1 MTDIDRNI
9 DGVAKTVAEVLEKKK
24 YSIDYYQ
31 REYKWEAKQIA
42 ELVSDLTA
50 KFLALYEPDHARKDV
65 AKYPGYYLGSIIIS
79 QKGSQP
85 FVVDGQQRLSTII
98 SYINGELPCK
108 KILRYSALDNQQKAA
123 FLNYDV
129 VVRDLKDASSDTIKE
144 VFRRINL
151 TQYRL
156 NDIEINNAIY
166 EGEFISTAKDILNHL
181 DNGSFP
187 LFSDNELNRM
197 GDLNYILMIMA
208 TLEEGGYFSG
218 NTMTGEYIVK
228 YDDSYENAETM
239 KDKIL
244 NLFHVIET
252 FNLDTD
258 SMWYRKSNFFT
269 MFVELSKVSQ
279 IPDDIVAKIHSFE
292 DEVLANKGNEEND
305 FGKYY
310 SVMYTGT
317 NSRGARIKRADIF
330 YKYCLAK

>member
-1 MTDIDRNI
+1 MAQIPSSPST
-9 DGVAKTVAEVLEKKK
+9 KK
-24 YSIDYYQ
+24 I
-31 REYKWEAKQIA
+31 
-42 ELVSDLTA
+42 SDLIGMI
-50 KFLALYEPDHARKDV
+50 KRGDLILQPDFQRKLV
-65 AKYPGYYLGSIIIS
+65 WSIRHKESFIDTIL
-79 QKGSQP
+79 KGFP
-85 FVVDGQQRLSTII
+85 FPEIYIAQSGIDLETFQAQQVVVDGQQRLSTII

-208 TLEEGGYFSG
+208 TLEEGGYFAG
-218 NTMTGEYIVK
+218 NTMTGECIVK

-317 NSRGARIKRADIF
+317 NSRSARIKRADIF

>member
-1 MTDIDRNI
+1 MAQIPSSPST
-9 DGVAKTVAEVLEKKK
+9 KK
-24 YSIDYYQ
+24 I
-31 REYKWEAKQIA
+31 
-42 ELVSDLTA
+42 SDLIGMI
-50 KFLALYEPDHARKDV
+50 KRGDLILQPDFQRKLV
-65 AKYPGYYLGSIIIS
+65 WSIRHKESFIDTIL
-79 QKGSQP
+79 KGFP
-85 FVVDGQQRLSTII
+85 FPEIYIAQSGIDLETFQAQQVVVDGQQRLSTII

-144 VFRRINL
+144 GFRRINL

-208 TLEEGGYFSG
+208 TLEEGGYFAG

-317 NSRGARIKRADIF
+317 NSRSARIKRADIF

>member
-1 MTDIDRNI
+1 M
-9 DGVAKTVAEVLEKKK
+9 
-24 YSIDYYQ
+24 
-31 REYKWEAKQIA
+31 
-42 ELVSDLTA
+42 
-50 KFLALYEPDHARKDV
+50 
-65 AKYPGYYLGSIIIS
+65 
-79 QKGSQP
+79 
-85 FVVDGQQRLSTII
+85 
-98 SYINGELPCK
+98 
-108 KILRYSALDNQQKAA
+108 DNQQKAA

-208 TLEEGGYFSG
+208 TLEEGGYFAG
-218 NTMTGEYIVK
+218 NTMTGKYIVQ
-228 YDDSYENAETM
+228 YDDSYENSETM
-239 KDKIL
+239 KEKIL
-244 NLFHVIET
+244 NLFHVIES
-252 FNLDTD
+252 FDLDLD

-279 IPDDIVAKIHSFE
+279 
-292 DEVLANKGNEEND
+292 
-305 FGKYY
+305 
-310 SVMYTGT
+310 
-317 NSRGARIKRADIF
+317 SRMILLLKSILLRMKF
-330 YKYCLAK
+330 

>member
-1 MTDIDRNI
+1 MAQIPSSPST
-9 DGVAKTVAEVLEKKK
+9 KK
-24 YSIDYYQ
+24 I
-31 REYKWEAKQIA
+31 
-42 ELVSDLTA
+42 SDLIGMI
-50 KFLALYEPDHARKDV
+50 KRGDLILQPDFQRKLV
-65 AKYPGYYLGSIIIS
+65 WSIRHKESFIDTIL
-79 QKGSQP
+79 KGFP
-85 FVVDGQQRLSTII
+85 FPEIYIAQSGIDLETFQAQQVVVDGQQRLSTII

-108 KILRYSALDNQQKAA
+108 KILHYSALDNQQKAA

-208 TLEEGGYFSG
+208 TLEEGGYFAG

-330 YKYCLAK
+330 Y

>member
-1 MTDIDRNI
+1 MAQIPSSPST
-9 DGVAKTVAEVLEKKK
+9 KK
-24 YSIDYYQ
+24 I
-31 REYKWEAKQIA
+31 
-42 ELVSDLTA
+42 SDLIGMI
-50 KFLALYEPDHARKDV
+50 KRGDLILQPDFQRKLV
-65 AKYPGYYLGSIIIS
+65 WSIRHKESFIDTIL
-79 QKGSQP
+79 KGFP
-85 FVVDGQQRLSTII
+85 FPEIYIAQSGIDLETFQAQQVVVDGQQRLSTII

-181 DNGSFP
+181 DNDSFP

-208 TLEEGGYFSG
+208 TLEEGGYFAG
-218 NTMTGEYIVK
+218 NMMTGKYIIK
-228 YDDSYENAETM
+228 YDDSYEHSEIM

-244 NLFHVIET
+244 NLFHVIEA
-252 FNLDTD
+252 FNLDPD

-269 MFVELSKVSQ
+269 MFIELSKVGQ
-279 IPDDIVAKIHSFE
+279 IPDDIIDKIHHFE
-292 DEVLANKGNEEND
+292 TEVLANKGNEEND

-317 NSRGARIKRADIF
+317 NSRGARVRRADLF
-330 YKYCLAK
+330 CKYCLA

>member
-1 MTDIDRNI
+1 MAQIPSSPST
-9 DGVAKTVAEVLEKKK
+9 KK
-24 YSIDYYQ
+24 I
-31 REYKWEAKQIA
+31 
-42 ELVSDLTA
+42 SDLIGMI
-50 KFLALYEPDHARKDV
+50 KRGDLILQPDFQRKLV
-65 AKYPGYYLGSIIIS
+65 WSIRHKESFIDTIL
-79 QKGSQP
+79 KGFP
-85 FVVDGQQRLSTII
+85 FPEIYIAQSGIDLETFQAQQVVVDGQQRLSTII
-98 SYINGELPCK
+98 CYINGELPCK
-108 KILRYSALDNQQKAA
+108 KILHYSALDNQQKAA

-208 TLEEGGYFSG
+208 TLEEGGYFAG
-218 NTMTGEYIVK
+218 NTMTGEYIIK
-228 YDDSYENAETM
+228 YDDSYKNAETM

-244 NLFHVIET
+244 NLFHVIKT

-330 YKYCLAK
+330 CKYCLAK

>member
-1 MTDIDRNI
+1 MAQIPSSPST
-9 DGVAKTVAEVLEKKK
+9 KK
-24 YSIDYYQ
+24 I
-31 REYKWEAKQIA
+31 
-42 ELVSDLTA
+42 SDLIGMI
-50 KFLALYEPDHARKDV
+50 KRGDLILQPDFQRKLV
-65 AKYPGYYLGSIIIS
+65 WSIRHKESFIDTIL
-79 QKGSQP
+79 KGFP
-85 FVVDGQQRLSTII
+85 FPEIYIAQSGIDLETFQAQQVVVDGQQRLSTII

-208 TLEEGGYFSG
+208 TLEEGGYFAG

-228 YDDSYENAETM
+228 YDDFYENAETM

-317 NSRGARIKRADIF
+317 NSRSARIKRADIF

>member
-1 MTDIDRNI
+1 MTQIPSSPS
-9 DGVAKTVAEVLEKKK
+9 TKK
-24 YSIDYYQ
+24 I
-31 REYKWEAKQIA
+31 
-42 ELVSDLTA
+42 SDLIGMI
-50 KFLALYEPDHARKDV
+50 KRGDLILQPDFQRKLV
-65 AKYPGYYLGSIIIS
+65 WSIRHKESFIDTIL
-79 QKGSQP
+79 KGFP
-85 FVVDGQQRLSTII
+85 FPEIYIAQSGIDLETFQAQQVVVDGQQRLSTII

-108 KILRYSALDNQQKAA
+108 KILHYSALDNQQKAA

-181 DNGSFP
+181 DNDSFP

-208 TLEEGGYFSG
+208 TLEEGGYFAG

-244 NLFHVIET
+244 NLFYVIKS
-252 FNLDTD
+252 FSLDPD

-279 IPDDIVAKIHSFE
+279 IPDDIVDKIHSFE
-292 DEVLANKGNEEND
+292 DEVLTNKGNEEND

-310 SVMYTGT
+310 SAMYTGT
-317 NSRGARIKRADIF
+317 NSRGARIKRADLF
-330 YKYCLAK
+330 CRYCLA

>member
-1 MTDIDRNI
+1 MVQIPSSPST
-9 DGVAKTVAEVLEKKK
+9 KK
-24 YSIDYYQ
+24 I
-31 REYKWEAKQIA
+31 
-42 ELVSDLTA
+42 SDLIGMI
-50 KFLALYEPDHARKDV
+50 KRGDLILQPDFQRKLV
-65 AKYPGYYLGSIIIS
+65 WSIRHKESFIDTIL
-79 QKGSQP
+79 KGFP
-85 FVVDGQQRLSTII
+85 FPEIYIAQSGIDLETFQAQQVVVDGQQRLSTII

-208 TLEEGGYFSG
+208 TLEEGGYFAG

>member
-1 MTDIDRNI
+1 MAQIPSSPST
-9 DGVAKTVAEVLEKKK
+9 KK
-24 YSIDYYQ
+24 I
-31 REYKWEAKQIA
+31 
-42 ELVSDLTA
+42 SDLIGMI
-50 KFLALYEPDHARKDV
+50 KRGDLILQPDFQRKLV
-65 AKYPGYYLGSIIIS
+65 WSIRHKESFIDTIL
-79 QKGSQP
+79 KGFP
-85 FVVDGQQRLSTII
+85 FPEIYIAQSGIDLETFQAQQVVVDGQQRLSTII

-166 EGEFISTAKDILNHL
+166 EGEFISTVKDILNHL

-208 TLEEGGYFSG
+208 TLEEGGYFAG

-317 NSRGARIKRADIF
+317 NSRSARIKRADIF

>member
-1 MTDIDRNI
+1 M
-9 DGVAKTVAEVLEKKK
+9 
-24 YSIDYYQ
+24 
-31 REYKWEAKQIA
+31 
-42 ELVSDLTA
+42 
-50 KFLALYEPDHARKDV
+50 
-65 AKYPGYYLGSIIIS
+65 
-79 QKGSQP
+79 
-85 FVVDGQQRLSTII
+85 
-98 SYINGELPCK
+98 
-108 KILRYSALDNQQKAA
+108 DNQQKAE

-181 DNGSFP
+181 DSDSFP
-187 LFSDNELNRM
+187 IFSDNELNRM

-208 TLEEGGYFSG
+208 TLEEGGYFAG
-218 NTMTGEYIVK
+218 NTMTEKYIVK

-244 NLFHVIET
+244 NLFHVIES

-317 NSRGARIKRADIF
+317 NSRGARIKRADLF
-330 YKYCLAK
+330 CRYCLAK

>member
-1 MTDIDRNI
+1 MAQIPSSPST
-9 DGVAKTVAEVLEKKK
+9 KK
-24 YSIDYYQ
+24 I
-31 REYKWEAKQIA
+31 
-42 ELVSDLTA
+42 SDLIGMI
-50 KFLALYEPDHARKDV
+50 KRGDLILQPDFQRKLV
-65 AKYPGYYLGSIIIS
+65 WSIRHKESFIDTIL
-79 QKGSQP
+79 KGFP
-85 FVVDGQQRLSTII
+85 FPEIYIAQSGIDLETFQAQQVVVDGQQRLSTII

-108 KILRYSALDNQQKAA
+108 KILHYSALDNQQKAA

-208 TLEEGGYFSG
+208 TLEEGGYFAG

-269 MFVELSKVSQ
+269 IFVELSKVSQ

>member
-1 MTDIDRNI
+1 MAQIPSSPST
-9 DGVAKTVAEVLEKKK
+9 KK
-24 YSIDYYQ
+24 I
-31 REYKWEAKQIA
+31 
-42 ELVSDLTA
+42 SDLIGMI
-50 KFLALYEPDHARKDV
+50 KRGDLILQPDFQRKLV
-65 AKYPGYYLGSIIIS
+65 WSIRHKESFIDTIL
-79 QKGSQP
+79 KGFP
-85 FVVDGQQRLSTII
+85 FPEIYIAQSGIDLETFQAQQVVVDGQQRLSTII

-208 TLEEGGYFSG
+208 TLEEGGYFAG

-244 NLFHVIET
+244 TLFHVIET

-317 NSRGARIKRADIF
+317 NGRSARIKRADIF

>member
-1 MTDIDRNI
+1 MAQIPSSPST
-9 DGVAKTVAEVLEKKK
+9 KK
-24 YSIDYYQ
+24 I
-31 REYKWEAKQIA
+31 
-42 ELVSDLTA
+42 SDLIGMI
-50 KFLALYEPDHARKDV
+50 KRGDLILQPDFQRKLV
-65 AKYPGYYLGSIIIS
+65 WSIRHKESFIDTIL
-79 QKGSQP
+79 KGFP
-85 FVVDGQQRLSTII
+85 FPEIYIAQSGIDLETFQAQQVVVDGQQRLSTII

-208 TLEEGGYFSG
+208 TLEEGGYFAG

-317 NSRGARIKRADIF
+317 NSQ
-330 YKYCLAK
+330 

>member
-1 MTDIDRNI
+1 MAQIPSSPST
-9 DGVAKTVAEVLEKKK
+9 KK
-24 YSIDYYQ
+24 I
-31 REYKWEAKQIA
+31 
-42 ELVSDLTA
+42 SDLIGMI
-50 KFLALYEPDHARKDV
+50 KRGDLILQPDFQRKLV
-65 AKYPGYYLGSIIIS
+65 WSIRHKESFIDTIL
-79 QKGSQP
+79 KGFP
-85 FVVDGQQRLSTII
+85 FPEIYIAQSGIDLETFQAQQVVVDGQQRLSTII

-208 TLEEGGYFSG
+208 TLEEGGYFAG

-317 NSRGARIKRADIF
+317 NSRSARTKRADIF

>member
-1 MTDIDRNI
+1 MAQIPSSPST
-9 DGVAKTVAEVLEKKK
+9 KK
-24 YSIDYYQ
+24 I
-31 REYKWEAKQIA
+31 
-42 ELVSDLTA
+42 SDLIGMINRGD
-50 KFLALYEPDHARKDV
+50 LILQPDFQRKLV
-65 AKYPGYYLGSIIIS
+65 WSIRHKESFIDTIL
-79 QKGSQP
+79 KGFP
-85 FVVDGQQRLSTII
+85 FPEIYIAQSGIDLETFQAQQVVVDGQQRLSTII

-208 TLEEGGYFSG
+208 TLEEGGYFAG
-218 NTMTGEYIVK
+218 NTMTGEYIIK
-228 YDDSYENAETM
+228 YDDSYKNAETM

-244 NLFHVIET
+244 NLFHVIKT

-330 YKYCLAK
+330 CKYCLAK

>member
-1 MTDIDRNI
+1 MAQIPSSPST
-9 DGVAKTVAEVLEKKK
+9 KK
-24 YSIDYYQ
+24 I
-31 REYKWEAKQIA
+31 
-42 ELVSDLTA
+42 SDLIGMI
-50 KFLALYEPDHARKDV
+50 KRGDLILQPDFQRKLV
-65 AKYPGYYLGSIIIS
+65 WSIKHKESFIDTIL
-79 QKGSQP
+79 KGFP
-85 FVVDGQQRLSTII
+85 FPEIYIAQSGIDLETFQAQQVVVDGQQRLSTII

-208 TLEEGGYFSG
+208 TLEEGGYFAG

-317 NSRGARIKRADIF
+317 NSRSARIKRADIF

>member
-1 MTDIDRNI
+1 MAQIPSSPST
-9 DGVAKTVAEVLEKKK
+9 KK
-24 YSIDYYQ
+24 I
-31 REYKWEAKQIA
+31 
-42 ELVSDLTA
+42 SDLIGMI
-50 KFLALYEPDHARKDV
+50 KRGDLILQPDFQRKLV
-65 AKYPGYYLGSIIIS
+65 WSIRHKESFIDTIL
-79 QKGSQP
+79 KGFP
-85 FVVDGQQRLSTII
+85 FPEIYIAQSGIDLETFQAQQVVVDGQQRLSTII

-208 TLEEGGYFSG
+208 TLEEGGYFAG

-317 NSRGARIKRADIF
+317 NSRSARIKRADIF
-330 YKYCLAK
+330 CKYCLAK

>member
-1 MTDIDRNI
+1 MAQIPSSPST
-9 DGVAKTVAEVLEKKK
+9 KK
-24 YSIDYYQ
+24 I
-31 REYKWEAKQIA
+31 
-42 ELVSDLTA
+42 SDLIGMINRNE
-50 KFLALYEPDHARKDV
+50 LILQPDFQRKLVWAPKHKEYFIDTILRGFPFPEIYIAQSGIDV
-65 AKYPGYYLGSIIIS
+65 ETFQS
-79 QKGSQP
+79 QQV
-85 FVVDGQQRLSTII
+85 VVDGQQRLSSIM
-98 SYINGELPCK
+98 SYVNDELPCK
-108 KILRYSALDNQQKAA
+108 NIPHYSALDNQQKAE

-144 VFRRINL
+144 VFRRINF

-166 EGEFISTAKDILNHL
+166 EGEFISTAKEILNHL
-181 DNGSFP
+181 DNDSFP

-208 TLEEGGYFSG
+208 TLEEGGYFAG
-218 NTMTGEYIVK
+218 NTMTEKYIVK
-228 YDDSYENAETM
+228 YDDSYENSEIM

-244 NLFHVIET
+244 GLFHVIES
-252 FNLDTD
+252 FGFDPD

-279 IPDDIVAKIHSFE
+279 IPDDIVDKIHHFE
-292 DEVLANKGNEEND
+292 TEVLANKGNEDTD

-317 NSRGARIKRADIF
+317 IF
-330 YKYCLAK
+330 